1 MLDTLI
7 LIYVATGVIFI
18 GIALSIVFLSDLGRE
33 GRQEFKESV
42 DCSMGTVNFT
52 SFVIILLF
60 GIAWPASVV
69 YILSY
74 DTEKE

>member
-18 GIALSIVFLSDLGRE
+18 GIALSTVFLSEHGRE
-33 GRQEFKESV
+33 GRQAFQESTER
-42 DCSMGTVNFT
+42 SMSAVNFT
-52 SFVIILLF
+52 FFVIILCF

-69 YILSY
+69 LILSY

>member
-18 GIALSIVFLSDLGRE
+18 GIALSIVFLSEHGRE
-33 GRQEFKESV
+33 GRQVFQESTER
-42 DCSMGTVNFT
+42 SMSAVNFT